1 MDPKNKAGYDRAKKK
16 KQQKTIFPK
25 EKIQNKTNV
34 VDPKLTAWSV
44 KNDPST

>member
-1 MDPKNKAGYDRAKKK
+1 MDPKNKAGYDRAKK
-16 KQQKTIFPK
+16 KTIFPK